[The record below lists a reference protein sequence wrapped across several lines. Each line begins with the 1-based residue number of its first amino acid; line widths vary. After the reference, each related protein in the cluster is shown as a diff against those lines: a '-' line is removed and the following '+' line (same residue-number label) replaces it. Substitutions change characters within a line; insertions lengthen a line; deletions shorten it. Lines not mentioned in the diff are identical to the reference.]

1 MKTHTAPV
9 VKVDRVTQLVQG
21 LSLACALAMTP
32 ASMTWAG
39 LVSNDLPDFTQLVE
53 QNATAVVNISTLQK
67 VQRSNKSLPELNG
80 IPEELLRRFF
90 GDAFPNLP
98 QEGGQSPK
106 KGTKPEA
113 QSLGTG
119 FVVSA
124 DGYIVTNHHVV
135 ADADEIIVRFNDR
148 RELSAKVIGSDER
161 TDVALLKVEAKGL
174 PTVKIGQAS
183 KMKVGEW
190 VVAIGSPFG
199 FEATVTKGILSA
211 KERALPD
218 DTYVPFLQTDVPI
231 NPGNSGGPL
240 FNMSGEVVGINS
252 QIYSRSG
259 GFMGLSFA
267 IPIEVAMNAVQ
278 QIKQSGSVVR
288 GYLGVNVQEVTQ
300 ELSESFNMAKPKGAL
315 VAEVMPDTPASKAG
329 LKAGD
334 IIVSLNGHEI
344 LRSGNLPPLVGMTPV
359 GQQVMI
365 GILRQGKEMS
375 LPVKI
380 EALPDDRQANKKAK
394 STTNKSETNTTEVLG
409 AVVQPL
415 DAGLKAKAGIDF
427 GLKVI
432 DLQEGA
438 FANAGVQPNDILLE
452 LNMVKLDTTSTLEKL
467 VSSLPKD
474 QKLPLRIA
482 RGNKALFL
490 PLVIGA
496 E

>member
-1 MKTHTAPV
+1 MITYPLPFLTRTA
-9 VKVDRVTQLVQG
+9 KG
-21 LSLACALAMTP
+21 LTLAGALALLP
-32 ASMTWAG
+32 VGQSWAG
-39 LVSNDLPDFTQLVE
+39 LMSNDLPDFTQLVE
-53 QNATAVVNISTLQK
+53 QNASAVVNISTLQK
-67 VQRSNKSLPELNG
+67 VQRKQNIPELNG

-90 GDAFPNLP
+90 GDAFPP
-98 QEGGQSPK
+98 PAQGGSPAPK
-106 KGTKPEA
+106 KNGKPEA

-119 FVVSA
+119 FILSA

-135 ADADEIIVRFNDR
+135 ADADEIIVRFSDR

-161 TDVALLKVEAKGL
+161 TDVALLKVEAKNL
-174 PTVKIGQAS
+174 PSVKIGQAS

-259 GFMGLSFA
+259 GFMGLSFS

-278 QIKQSGSVVR
+278 QIKQQGYVVR

-300 ELSESFNMAKPKGAL
+300 ELSESFGMVKPKGAL
-315 VAEVMPDTPASKAG
+315 IAEVIPDTPASKAG

-334 IIVSLNGHEI
+334 IIVSINGHEI
-344 LRSGNLPPLVGMTPV
+344 ARSGNLPPLVGMTPV
-359 GQQVMI
+359 GQQVSI
-365 GILRQGKEMS
+365 GILRQGKEMT
-375 LPVKI
+375 LPILI
-380 EALPDDRQANKKAK
+380 EALPDDRQSTKKAK
-394 STTNKSETNTTEVLG
+394 TNGNPNKNGTSAGSEVLG

-415 DAGLKAKAGIDF
+415 DPAIKSKVGIDF
-427 GLKVI
+427 GLKVTE
-432 DLQEGA
+432 LKEGA
-438 FANAGVQPNDILLE
+438 FANSGIQVGDILLE
-452 LNMVKLDTTSTLEKL
+452 LNLVKLDAVDTLETLVAKL
-467 VSSLPKD
+467 PQN
-474 QKLPLRIA
+474 QKVPLRIA
-482 RGNKALFL
+482 RGSKALFL
-490 PLVIGA
+490 PLVIVS